1 MTLPPWPCLSICRP
15 AARAIRQD
23 CVTLAS
29 MTSRKSSG
37 FWSTIF
43 DTLFCPDAT
52 TRMSMRPKVLTAAS
66 TMASQFASELGRL
79 ATVATLPPSCSQAA
93 ATFFSSA
100 ALLAQSTTL
109 APAPASTFAANA
121 PVAPVTIAVLPR
133 MSNRESG
140 FFRKSSDMTYDPCA
154 CSVPPL
160 SACGGGKL
168 STVLASLLRSR
179 HRDQHGHDLVAAID
193 YLGVFVRPDEAGV
206 IGLEHG
212 LLAAGDEG
220 EFAREHVVH
229 LLRGRGVGAGAAAT
243 QEMREADGELLRPAG
258 IEAEQAQRGIT
269 AVIGRLVWLGFA
281 QMFDFHQN
289 F

>member
-15 AARAIRQD
+15 AARAISHD

-52 TRMSMRPKVLTAAS
+52 TRMSTRRNVLTAAS

-109 APAPASTFAANA
+109 APAPASTFAASAPNA

-133 MSNRESG
+133 MSNRERG
-140 FFRKSSDMTYDPCA
+140 FFRKSSDMTYDLCA
-154 CSVPPL
+154 CAAPTL
-160 SACGGGKL
+160 LEL
-168 STVLASLLRSR
+168 STVLASLLRR
-179 HRDQHGHDLVAAID
+179 RYRDQHGHDVVATID
-193 YLGVFVRPDEAGV
+193 DLAAFVRSDEAGV
-206 IGLEHG
+206 VGLEHG
-212 LLAAGDEG
+212 LLAADDQG
-220 EFAREHVVH
+220 EF
-229 LLRGRGVGAGAAAT
+229 
-243 QEMREADGELLRPAG
+243 
-258 IEAEQAQRGIT
+258 
-269 AVIGRLVWLGFA
+269 
-281 QMFDFHQN
+281 
-289 F
+289 